1 MSPPGCKRFS
11 TMSELSNAADGGK
24 SLPSAPVTLLRFAQF
39 VAWKLIQKP
48 GRPKPDKVP
57 IDPKTGMSASVD
69 KPATWG
75 TWTDAVEAYQRGGC
89 NGIGFVLTAHDPF
102 VCVDLDDCADPGNGT
117 WKPHAQGLMARLQ
130 GAWET
135 SQSGKGLHGIGHVSD
150 KPRLGGKRRKFNDA
164 NGNQYECYTSGR
176 FIAFGHMGWCGEPV
190 VDWTD
195 TLASWLPNAE
205 QESDF
210 APVSWIDQPRAGYD
224 GHSDDDELIR
234 GALAS
239 KAPLASLGRAPTF
252 AELWNAD
259 PVALG
264 RYFPD
269 QGDRAFDHSSA
280 DLALMNAL
288 AWWTG
293 CNPVRMERLFNQ
305 SALSRGDQ
313 RKTRLA
319 IAKAIADP
327 NRSFFSRAQR
337 LRDDQRIGDDT
348 SFGVLPTILTLD
360 EALAEFVFIGDG
372 SNIVSRSTKTVRK
385 YADANH
391 EFAASKHPVDTGKI
405 DNEGRPVIKHVPVMR
420 LWLENPSRLGAD
432 TITWA
437 PDEPEFCRSPERLQ
451 SGDRAYN
458 LWIQPTML
466 EAPGNWQEWVKPFL
480 QHVEYLVPVE
490 AERTRFLQW
499 VAHIFQKPGDL
510 PHTCYLMIA
519 TQTGIGRGTFAS
531 ILTRALRGYVA
542 ANMNV
547 DALFGGFNGR
557 ISQKLVATVDEVR
570 EGNSVNR
577 YAKSESLKSKITEET
592 RSLNP
597 KYGAQSVEKNC
608 CRWLMFSNHLDA
620 LPFDNSDR
628 RIIVIENPAWRQNPD
643 WYTYLHGIMNETS
656 FIASVQKYFM
666 TLDISG
672 FNPHEPAPINDAKR
686 KALIALE
693 SEVTRACRDFVN
705 QWPGELSTVS
715 DLREFVGDDAPAS
728 RALHHEIER
737 AGMLTAGKVRVADK
751 SETVL
756 IVRGGITGD
765 NVRAASKSEIVRRIM
780 AARFAFR
787 ATGG

>member
-1 MSPPGCKRFS
+1 
-11 TMSELSNAADGGK
+11 MSEIQNAAEGGK
-24 SLPSAPVTLLRFAQF
+24 PLPSVPVALLPFAQF
-39 VAWKLIQKP
+39 VVWKLIQKP

-57 IDPKTGMSASVD
+57 FDPKTGMPASVD
-69 KPATWG
+69 NPATWG
-75 TWTDAVEAYQRGGC
+75 TCPDAVEAYQRGGY
-89 NGIGFVLTAHDPF
+89 NGIGFVLTAQDPF
-102 VCVDLDDCADPGNGT
+102 VCVDLDDCTDPDSGT
-117 WKPHAQGLMARLQ
+117 WKQHAQGLVTALQ

-135 SQSGKGLHGIGHVSD
+135 SQSGKGLHGLGHVSD
-150 KPRLGGKRRKFNDA
+150 KPRLAYKRRKFTDTS
-164 NGNQYECYTSGR
+164 GNRYECYTFGR
-176 FIAFGHMGWCGEPV
+176 FIAFGNTGWHGEPS
-190 VDWTD
+190 VDWTEA
-195 TLASWLPNAE
+195 LAKWLPDAE

-210 APVSWIDQPRAGYD
+210 APVSWIDQPRPGYD
-224 GHSDDDELIR
+224 GHADDGELIR
-234 GALAS
+234 GALVS

-252 AELWNAD
+252 AELWSAD

-305 SALSRGDQ
+305 STLSRGDQ

-319 IAKAIADP
+319 IAKAVADP
-327 NRSFFSRAQR
+327 NRSYFSRAQR
-337 LRDDQRIGDDT
+337 LRNDQQIGDDIG
-348 SFGVLPTILTLD
+348 FGVLPTIVTLD
-360 EALAEFVFIGDG
+360 QGHAEFVFIGDG

-405 DNEGRPVIKHVPVMR
+405 DAEGRPVIKHVPVLR
-420 LWLENPSRLGAD
+420 LWLESRSRLGAD

-437 PDEPEFCRSPERLQ
+437 PGEAEFCRPPERLQ

-458 LWIQPTML
+458 LWIPPMML
-466 EAPGNWQEWVKPFL
+466 DAPANWQEWAKPFL

-490 AERTRFLQW
+490 SERTRFLQW
-499 VAHIFQKPGDL
+499 VAHIFQKPGIL

-519 TQTGIGRGTFAS
+519 TQTGIGRGTLAS

-557 ISQKLVATVDEVR
+557 ISQKILATVDEVR
-570 EGNSVNR
+570 EGNSTNR
-577 YAKSESLKSKITEET
+577 YAKSEALKSKITEET

-628 RIIVIENPAWRQNPD
+628 RIVVIENPTWRQNSE
-643 WYTYLHGIMNETS
+643 WYTYLHSLMDEQA
-656 FIASVQKYFM
+656 FIASIQNYFM
-666 TLDISG
+666 TLDIAG

-686 KALIALE
+686 KALSALE
-693 SEVTRACRDFVN
+693 SEATRACREFTV
-705 QWPGELSTVS
+705 QWPDELATVS
-715 DLREFVGDDAPAS
+715 DLREFIGDDAPAP

-737 AGMLTAGKVRVADK
+737 AGMLTAGKFRVADK
-751 SETVL
+751 TETVL
-756 IVRGGITGD
+756 IVRGTLTD
-765 NVRAASKSEIVRRIM
+765 DDVKAATKSEIVRRIQ
-780 AARFAFR
+780 AARCTFR
-787 ATGG
+787 STVG

>member
-1 MSPPGCKRFS
+1 
-11 TMSELSNAADGGK
+11 MSELPNAADGGK
-24 SLPSAPVTLLRFAQF
+24 PVSPVPVALLPHPQF
-39 VAWKLIQKP
+39 VVWKQIQRT
-48 GRPKPDKVP
+48 GIPKPVKVP
-57 IDPKTGMSASVD
+57 IDPKTGMPASVD
-69 KPATWG
+69 NPATWG
-75 TWTDAVEAYQRGGC
+75 TYSVANEAYQRGGY
-89 NGIGFVLTAHDPF
+89 NGIGFVLTTQDPF
-102 VCVDLDDCADPGNGT
+102 AFIDLDDCAGPKPNE
-117 WKPHAQGLMARLQ
+117 WKPHANSAMLGFP
-130 GAWET
+130 GAWEV
-135 SQSGKGLHGIGHVSD
+135 SQSGKGLHGLGHVSD
-150 KPRLGGKRRKFNDA
+150 KPRLANKRRKFTDA
-164 NGNQYECYTSGR
+164 NGNRCECYTFGR
-176 FIAFGHMGWCGEPV
+176 FIAFGTSGWHGEPS
-190 VDWTD
+190 VDWTG

-205 QESDF
+205 QESDY
-210 APVSWIDQPRAGYD
+210 APVNWTDQARAGYD
-224 GHSDDDELIR
+224 GQGNDDELIR
-234 GALAS
+234 GALVS
-239 KAPLASLGRAPTF
+239 KAPLASLGRAATF

-337 LRDDQRIGDDT
+337 LRDDQRIGDDI

-360 EALAEFVFIGDG
+360 QGHAEFVFIGDG

-405 DNEGRPVIKHVPVMR
+405 DNEGRPVIKHVPVLK
-420 LWLENPSRLGAD
+420 LWLESPSRLGAD

-437 PDEPEFCRSPERLQ
+437 PGEPEFCRPPERLQ

-458 LWIQPTML
+458 LWIPPTML
-466 EAPGNWQEWVKPFL
+466 EAPANWQEWAKPFL

-519 TQTGIGRGTFAS
+519 TQTGIGRGTLAS
-531 ILTRALRGYVA
+531 ILTRLLRGYMA

-570 EGNSVNR
+570 EGNSINR

-628 RIIVIENPAWRQNPD
+628 RIFVIENPTWRQNPE
-643 WYTYLHGIMNETS
+643 WYTYLHSIMNETL

-686 KALIALE
+686 KALTALE
-693 SEVTRACRDFVN
+693 SEVARACRDFIN
-705 QWPGELSTVS
+705 HWPDELATVS

-756 IVRGGITGD
+756 IVRGGLTGD
-765 NVRAASKSEIVRRIM
+765 EVRAASNSEIVRRIM

-787 ATGG
+787 TTGG

>member
-1 MSPPGCKRFS
+1 
-11 TMSELSNAADGGK
+11 MSEIPNATDGGK
-24 SLPSAPVTLLRFAQF
+24 PVPSVPVALLSFAQF
-39 VAWKLIQKP
+39 VVWKLIHKP

-57 IDPKTGMSASVD
+57 FDPKTGMPASVD
-69 KPATWG
+69 TPSTWG
-75 TWTDAVEAYQRGGC
+75 TCPDAVAAHQRGGY
-89 NGIGFVLTAHDPF
+89 NGIGFVLTAQDPF
-102 VCVDLDDCADPGNGT
+102 VCIDLDDCADPDSGT
-117 WKPHAQGLMARLQ
+117 WKQHAQGLVTALQ

-150 KPRLGGKRRKFNDA
+150 KPRLANKRRKFTDTS
-164 NGNQYECYTSGR
+164 GSRYECYTFGR
-176 FIAFGHMGWCGEPV
+176 FIAFGNTGWHGEPS
-190 VDWTD
+190 VDWTEA
-195 TLASWLPNAE
+195 LANWLPDAE

-210 APVSWIDQPRAGYD
+210 SPVSWIDQPRPGYD
-224 GHSDDDELIR
+224 GHADDGELIR
-234 GALAS
+234 GALVS
-239 KAPLASLGRAPTF
+239 KPPLASLGRGPTF

-319 IAKAIADP
+319 IAKAVADP
-327 NRSFFSRAQR
+327 NRSYFSRAQR
-337 LRDDQRIGDDT
+337 LRNDQQIGDDIG
-348 SFGVLPTILTLD
+348 FGVLPTIVTLD
-360 EALAEFVFIGDG
+360 QGHAEFVFIGDG

-405 DNEGRPVIKHVPVMR
+405 DAEGRPVIIHAPVLR
-420 LWLENPSRLGAD
+420 LWLESRSRLGAD

-437 PDEPEFCRSPERLQ
+437 PGEAEFCRPPERLQ

-458 LWIQPTML
+458 LWIPPMML
-466 EAPGNWQEWVKPFL
+466 DAPANWQEWAKPFL

-490 AERTRFLQW
+490 SERTRFLQW
-499 VAHIFQKPGDL
+499 VAHIFQKPGEL

-519 TQTGIGRGTFAS
+519 TQTGIGRGTLAS

-557 ISQKLVATVDEVR
+557 ISQKLLATVDEVR

-628 RIIVIENPAWRQNPD
+628 RIIVIENPTLRQKPE
-643 WYTYLHGIMNETS
+643 WYVFLHRVMNESS
-656 FIASVQKYFM
+656 FVASVQRFFM

-686 KALIALE
+686 KALCALE
-693 SEVTRACRDFVN
+693 SEAARACRDFIN
-705 QWPGELSTVS
+705 QWPDELATVS
-715 DLREFVGDDAPAS
+715 DLRDFIGDDAPAS

-756 IVRGGITGD
+756 IVRGSLTGD
-765 NVRAASKSEIVRRIM
+765 DVRAAAKSEIVKRM
-780 AARFAFR
+780 LAARFAFR
-787 ATGG
+787 ATVG